1 MARKQSDQPV
11 LGVQPEEPEPKAWK
25 AVGAGYEFSTDG
37 CAASITPFADGHWQ
51 MTLNMGRKRY
61 VGLRSTLEEAVKAT
75 NKLMHDKANEAWS
88 GSRWGV
94 VLAPWEGDLNV

>member
-1 MARKQSDQPV
+1 MILSV
-11 LGVQPEEPEPKAWK
+11 
-25 AVGAGYEFSTDG
+25 
-37 CAASITPFADGHWQ
+37 
-51 MTLNMGRKRY
+51 GRKRY
-61 VGLRSTLEEAVKAT
+61 VGLRPTLEEAAKAT